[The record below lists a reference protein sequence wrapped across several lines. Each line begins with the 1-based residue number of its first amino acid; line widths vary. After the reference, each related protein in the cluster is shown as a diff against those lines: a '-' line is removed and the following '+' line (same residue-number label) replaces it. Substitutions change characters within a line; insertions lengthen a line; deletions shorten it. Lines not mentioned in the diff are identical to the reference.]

1 MRSPSPRT
9 AAIAALTGAVCAA
22 GSLVAGAGAVLG
34 APAAHAAVACQVD
47 YSTDDWGT
55 GFTAAVT
62 ITNRGPAVSGWTLTY
77 SYSGNQR
84 LANGWN
90 GRWSQSGQTVTVVN
104 ESWNGSLP
112 TGGAVQAGAQFSYSG
127 ANDDPTDF
135 AVNGT
140 ACNQDTEPS
149 ETPPTT
155 PTTTPPTTPPP
166 GGAAPELEV
175 SGNRLV
181 DASGGTVRL
190 RGVNRSGGEFACV
203 QGNGIWDGPMD
214 AASVEAIRSWNADA
228 VRVPLNSDCW
238 LGLSNVD
245 PAYRGAAYQKAVGDY
260 VALLEKN
267 GITPILELHWSH
279 GLWTGNDN
287 HCATANAECQKPM
300 PDAEYAPEFWRQVA
314 AAYKNDTAVVFDLF
328 NEPYPNN
335 LQVMDY
341 AQSWKCWRD
350 GGAECTGLTYE
361 AAGMQDLLDAVRST
375 GAQNVVMAAGSSYS
389 NDLSQWL
396 AQKPSDPTGNLA
408 AAWHSYN
415 FNYCKDASCWDQQLA
430 PVAEQVP
437 LVAGEIGENTC
448 GHSYTDTLMAWL
460 DQHGASY
467 LGWTWNTWDCSSGPS
482 LISSYDGTPTAYG
495 AGLRDHL
502 RSAG

>member
-1 MRSPSPRT
+1 MRSLSPRT
-9 AAIAALTGAVCAA
+9 AAAAALAGALCAA
-22 GSLVAGAGAVLG
+22 GSLVAGAGSALG
-34 APAAHAAVACQVD
+34 AAPARAAVACEVG
-47 YSTDDWGT
+47 YTVDDWGT

-62 ITNRGPAVSGWTLTY
+62 ITNRGPAVDGWTLTY
-77 SYSGNQR
+77 SYTGNQR
-84 LANGWN
+84 LTNGWN
-90 GRWSQSGQTVTVVN
+90 GRWTQSGGSVTVAN
-104 ESWNGSLP
+104 ESWNATIA
-112 TGGAVQAGAQFSYSG
+112 TGASVQAGAQFTYSG
-127 ANDDPTDF
+127 TNAAPTDF

-140 ACNQDTEPS
+140 ACDGGGE
-149 ETPPTT
+149 PTT
-155 PTTTPPTTPPP
+155 EPPTTPPP
-166 GGAAPELEV
+166 GGPAPKLKV
-175 SGNRLV
+175 SGNRFV
-181 DASGGTVRL
+181 DAGGNTVRL

-214 AASVEAIRSWNADA
+214 ASSVAAMKTWNVNA

-238 LGLSNVD
+238 LGLDNVD
-245 PAYRGAAYQKAVGDY
+245 PAYRGTAYQNAVGNY
-260 VALLEKN
+260 VALLEEN
-267 GITPILELHWSH
+267 GITPILELHWSR
-279 GLWTGNDN
+279 GSWTGYDS
-287 HCATANAECQKPM
+287 HCQTAAAECQKPM
-300 PDAEYAPEFWRQVA
+300 PDAQYAPEFWKRLA
-314 AAYKNDTAVVFDLF
+314 TAYKGDTAVVFDLF

-335 LQVMDY
+335 LQTMDY

-350 GGAECTGLTYE
+350 GGPACTGLTYE

-389 NDLSQWL
+389 NDLGQWL

-415 FNYCKDASCWDQQLA
+415 FNYCKDASCWDQQIA
-430 PVAEQVP
+430 PVAAQVP

-448 GHSYTDTLMAWL
+448 GHSYVDTLMAWL
-460 DQHGASY
+460 DAHGASY

-502 RSAG
+502 RSAP